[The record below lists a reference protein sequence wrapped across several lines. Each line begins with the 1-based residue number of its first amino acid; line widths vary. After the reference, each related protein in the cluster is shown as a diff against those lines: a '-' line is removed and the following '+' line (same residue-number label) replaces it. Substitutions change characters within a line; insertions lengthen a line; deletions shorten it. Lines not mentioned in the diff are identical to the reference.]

1 MWSRAQARRELAARL
16 LHGSIRVISII
27 VLPFAV
33 LVRGSVSLYQGL
45 GFPSWLALGVA
56 AGIALGILTLYG
68 VRISRKF
75 SGIPRAGV
83 IARWI
88 ALPVVIC
95 YCGYALVFLG
105 RDNVKTDAVRATYL
119 ATHPLLRVALTT
131 VILLDRDL
139 VITDL
144 ARTRE
149 DYVRMGLSVREESM
163 HYPQADGWV
172 HAVDIR
178 TTGRGALSNA
188 AVWLYF
194 RAMGFDTLRHR
205 GTADHL
211 HVALS
216 R

>member
-1 MWSRAQARRELAARL
+1 
-16 LHGSIRVISII
+16 
-27 VLPFAV
+27 V

-45 GFPSWLALGVA
+45 GFPTWLALGVA

-68 VRISRKF
+68 VWISRRL
-75 SGIPRAGV
+75 SGTPRTGMV
-83 IARWI
+83 ARWI

-119 ATHPLLRVALTT
+119 ATHPLLRIALTT
-131 VILLDRDL
+131 VILFDRDL

-144 ARTRE
+144 ARAPE
-149 DYVRMGLSVREESM
+149 DYVRMGLTVREGSM

-178 TTGRGALSNA
+178 TAGRGAVPNT

-194 RAMGFDTLRHR
+194 RAMGFSTLRHR